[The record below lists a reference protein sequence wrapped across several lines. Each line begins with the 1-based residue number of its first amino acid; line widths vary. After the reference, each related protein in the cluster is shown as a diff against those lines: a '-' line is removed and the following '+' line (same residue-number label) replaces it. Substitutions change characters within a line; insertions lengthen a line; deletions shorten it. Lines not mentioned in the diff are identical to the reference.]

1 MAKLTHGAGSADR
14 GTQLRLRDDDG
25 DWVTA
30 GDSVRFSY
38 GMPPVTVI
46 APIIERDG
54 KLIGL
59 CPGHD
64 PAEFELRSLRRQ
76 VGAWYK
82 HNMDVCGERSESV
95 ARSS

>member
-1 MAKLTHGAGSADR
+1 MTDR
-14 GTQLRLRDDDG
+14 EKQLRLRDDDG
-25 DWVTA
+25 EWVTS
-30 GDSVRFSY
+30 GDTVRFSY

-64 PAEFELRSLRRQ
+64 PAEFELRSLRRH

-82 HNMDVCGERSESV
+82 QNV
-95 ARSS
+95 AVSGGGNDDE

>member
-1 MAKLTHGAGSADR
+1 M
-14 GTQLRLRDDDG
+14 RDDDG
-25 DWVTA
+25 GWVTS

-38 GMPPVTVI
+38 GIPPVTVI

-59 CPGHD
+59 CSGHD
-64 PAEFELRSLRRQ
+64 PAEFELRSLRRH

-82 HNMDVCGERSESV
+82 HNTCVVGFVPLTHWLWEKEKR
-95 ARSS
+95 